1 MRLLESKHLE
11 TLSLYCG
18 SFTLKV
24 GRINGT
30 GFMAEEQKDSNTEA
44 KTTELSAAA
53 LGRLM
58 GLATGVEIRMLEGK
72 IDLLTSKLAGM
83 AAKIEKLT
91 QAMSQTPTGADL
103 ERIDVQVGSIKA
115 IIRDFVEAAREE
127 KDTQ

>member
-1 MRLLESKHLE
+1 MADDQKE
-11 TLSLYCG
+11 T
-18 SFTLKV
+18 
-24 GRINGT
+24 
-30 GFMAEEQKDSNTEA
+30 NTEA
-44 KTTELSAAA
+44 RTNELSAAA

-72 IDLLTSKLAGM
+72 IDLLTQKLAGM

-91 QAMSQTPTGADL
+91 QTMSQTPTGADL